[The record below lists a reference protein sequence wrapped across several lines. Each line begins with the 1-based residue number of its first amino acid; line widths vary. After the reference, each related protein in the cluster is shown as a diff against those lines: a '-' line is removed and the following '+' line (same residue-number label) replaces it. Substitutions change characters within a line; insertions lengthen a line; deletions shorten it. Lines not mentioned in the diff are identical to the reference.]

1 MVLATHEQMLGAP
14 EGQVYVGC
22 RFPASPDYAAR
33 LGRYGHAVGEA
44 LARRGA
50 LGRFSV
56 DFMCAQAGNGSWDVF
71 ALEINL
77 RKGGTTHPYAALRNL
92 APGHYDI
99 DSGQWVTLDGRSAT
113 TSPPPRN
120 RRFMPGPGSL
130 TVRDQPRAR
139 RAADRR

>member
-1 MVLATHEQMLGAP
+1 MTGSKVTSPSVQVDILSSGEPVVLATHEQMLGGP

-92 APGHYDI
+92 APGH
-99 DSGQWVTLDGRSAT
+99 
-113 TSPPPRN
+113 
-120 RRFMPGPGSL
+120 
-130 TVRDQPRAR
+130 
-139 RAADRR
+139 